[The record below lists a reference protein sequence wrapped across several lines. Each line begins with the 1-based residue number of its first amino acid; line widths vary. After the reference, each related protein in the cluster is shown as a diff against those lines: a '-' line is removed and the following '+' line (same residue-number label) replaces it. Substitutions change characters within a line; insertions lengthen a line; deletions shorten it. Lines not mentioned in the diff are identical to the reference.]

1 MADQTKTQ
9 AAWADM
15 VDALGQVSERFCGEE
30 WGVSG
35 EQDIADSHRL
45 VLHILQSALFAHA
58 EFDPERPVWR
68 RIVSPTR
75 KFTGDNAD
83 AVYFEAPVRSD
94 LIYRVSG
101 NLAGAVYTSFTV
113 ELGTSEGRYATGTG
127 GVLNDDDIDVDADGN
142 YEVLL
147 GGEPRDRNW
156 LDLPPDAGRI
166 TTRHYFEVPKPS
178 AADESLHIPLAIEC
192 LSPVG
197 PATLWNDETVAAAIG
212 RVSNHVLGKTLQQPI
227 PGTYPLPSWVSRE
240 PNVLP
245 DPQPPGTMG
254 FAAFDAYYTMGRY
267 VLAPDEALVMTG
279 RWPECKFGNVCLW
292 TAAGQT
298 YDYGNRTTSRNRAN
312 TTLEADGTFKMVIA
326 HEDPGVY
333 NWLDTEGRPSGSIF
347 WRFFL
352 PTGSVERIEPE
363 LVKLADLR

>member
-30 WGVSG
+30 WGLSG
-35 EQDIADSHRL
+35 EQEIADSHRL
-45 VLHILQSALFAHA
+45 VLHILQSGLFAHA

-94 LIYRVSG
+94 LAFRVTG

-142 YEVLL
+142 YEVFL

-156 LDLPPDAGRI
+156 LDLPPESGRI
-166 TTRHYFEVPKPS
+166 ARVVP
-178 AADESLHIPLAIEC
+178 
-192 LSPVG
+192 
-197 PATLWNDETVAAAIG
+197 
-212 RVSNHVLGKTLQQPI
+212 
-227 PGTYPLPSWVSRE
+227 
-240 PNVLP
+240 
-245 DPQPPGTMG
+245 
-254 FAAFDAYYTMGRY
+254 
-267 VLAPDEALVMTG
+267 AL
-279 RWPECKFGNVCLW
+279 CSYI
-292 TAAGQT
+292 AGA
-298 YDYGNRTTSRNRAN
+298 G
-312 TTLEADGTFKMVIA
+312 
-326 HEDPGVY
+326 
-333 NWLDTEGRPSGSIF
+333 
-347 WRFFL
+347 
-352 PTGSVERIEPE
+352 
-363 LVKLADLR
+363 

>member
-15 VDALGQVSERFCGEE
+15 VDALSQASDRFCGEE

-83 AVYFEAPVRSD
+83 AVYFEAPVSSP
-94 LIYRVSG
+94 LAYRVTG

-113 ELGTSEGRYATGTG
+113 ELGSSEGRYATGTG
-127 GVLNDDDIDVDADGN
+127 GVLNDDDIDIDADGN
-142 YEVLL
+142 YEVFL

-156 LDLPPDAGRI
+156 LDLPPESGRI
-166 TTRHYFEVPKPS
+166 TTRHYFEVPKPA
-178 AADESLHIPLAIEC
+178 AADESLHIPLTIEC

-197 PATLWNDETVAAAIG
+197 PATRWTDETVATAIG
-212 RVSNHVLGKTLQQPI
+212 RVTNHVLGKTVQQPV
-227 PGTYPLPSWVSRE
+227 PGTYPLPAWVSRE

-279 RWPECKFGNVCLW
+279 RWPDCKFGNVCLW
-292 TAAGQT
+292 TSFGQT
-298 YDYGNRTTSRNRAN
+298 YDYGNRITSRNRAN

-352 PTGSVERIEPE
+352 PTGPVERIEPE
-363 LVKLADLR
+363 LVKLSDLR